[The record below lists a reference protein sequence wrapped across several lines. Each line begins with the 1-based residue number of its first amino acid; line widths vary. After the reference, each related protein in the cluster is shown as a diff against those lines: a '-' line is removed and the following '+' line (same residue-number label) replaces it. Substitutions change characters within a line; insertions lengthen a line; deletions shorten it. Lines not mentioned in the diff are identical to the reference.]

1 MSHSENIIE
10 KIKTKSSS
18 KSKKIP
24 YNIASDNIATLPAHA
39 TQETVKT
46 QGFAS
51 DITDNIT
58 QMMIFGQ
65 KLTSDLLF
73 SGMRNPTNIVIDPFN
88 AMQSWFDSV
97 ASMIAHPEK
106 ILESQVTLWQNYAQ
120 LCQNTLARFQGE
132 DTPDVISPARSDR
145 RFRSE
150 VWDENIFD
158 FIKQCYLLV
167 GSSVMEAIESTST
180 DLDKRSRDRA
190 LFFTKQFI
198 DALSPSNFLM
208 TNPEVLEETFK
219 TGGANL
225 VKGLQNLVRDFER
238 GSGKLAITQT
248 DYGAFT
254 VGKDLATTEGKV
266 IFRNELI
273 ELIQY
278 APRSETVYTQ
288 PLLILPPFINKFYI
302 LDMRPENSLIK
313 WIVEQGFTT
322 FVVSWRNPTAEHAN
336 YSFEDYIRRGLFA
349 ALDAIEEATGE
360 KKTSVVG
367 YCIGG
372 TMMTMAL
379 SLMKQRGDNRV
390 GNVTYFASQVDFSDA
405 GELSYFVD
413 KEQIENIGNIMRA
426 RGGFLEGHEMADT
439 FNMLRANDLIWSF
452 VVNNYLLGKD
462 PFPFDLLYWNSD
474 TTRMPMRLQL
484 DYLEQCYLNND
495 LANKRMIIEDKI
507 IDPAEIDI
515 PMYIQ
520 ASKEDHIAPAES
532 VYRGAKLYAGKVRFM
547 LAGSGHI
554 AGVINHPDNHKYQH
568 WVNKHA
574 QETETPDTFEQW
586 LEGATEIQGSWW
598 NDWAMWLGER
608 SGQRISARMVSEE
621 ALMNAPG
628 SYVLEK

>member
-1 MSHSENIIE
+1 MSHSENIVE
-10 KIKTKSSS
+10 KIKSSS
-18 KSKKIP
+18 KDKKKKSHIYADTAAP
-24 YNIASDNIATLPAHA
+24 LPLIEEAQESVE
-39 TQETVKT
+39 TQE
-46 QGFAS
+46 
-51 DITDNIT
+51 ITANIT
-58 QMMIFGQ
+58 NNIVQMMAFGQ

-73 SGMRNPTNIVIDPFN
+73 SGISNPTNMVIDPLN

-97 ASMIAHPEK
+97 ASMIARPEK
-106 ILESQVTLWQNYAQ
+106 VIESQITLWQNYAQ
-120 LCQNTLARFQGE
+120 LCHNTLARFQGE
-132 DTPDVISPARSDR
+132 HTPDVIVPARSDR
-145 RFRSE
+145 RFRAE

-158 FIKQCYLLV
+158 FIKQCYLLI
-167 GSSVMEAIESTST
+167 GRSVMEAIESTST

-248 DYGAFT
+248 DYEAFT
-254 VGKDLATTEGKV
+254 VGKDLATTKGKV

-278 APRSETVYTQ
+278 APRSDTVYTQ

-322 FVVSWRNPTAEHAN
+322 FVVSWRNPNAEHAN

-349 ALDAIEEATGE
+349 ALDEIENMTGQ

-379 SLMKQRGDNRV
+379 SLMKQRGDNRI

-413 KEQIENIGNIMRA
+413 KEQIQNIGNIMRA

-452 VVNNYLLGKD
+452 VVNNYLLGRD

-484 DYLEQCYLNND
+484 DYLEHCYLNND

-507 IDPAEIDI
+507 IDPTQIDI

-520 ASKEDHIAPAES
+520 ASREDHIAPAES
-532 VYRGAKLYAGKVRFM
+532 VYRGAKLYAGQVRFM

-554 AGVINHPDNHKYQH
+554 AGVINHPDNSKYQH
-568 WVNKHA
+568 WVNKNA
-574 QETETPDTFEQW
+574 EENGTPETFERW
-586 LEGATEIQGSWW
+586 LEDAVEIQGSWW
-598 NDWAMWLGER
+598 NDWASWLGKH
-608 SGQRISARMVSEE
+608 SGEKVPARIVLED
-621 ALMNAPG
+621 ALMDAPG
-628 SYVLEK
+628 CYVLEK